1 VFKEHHKELLRRQ
14 MLMSNIKKKRSDC
27 PRCDGKGKDP
37 QDKVCELCEGK
48 GQLTH
53 LKVGDNEIIVKD
65 GALFRG

>member
-1 VFKEHHKELLRRQ
+1 
-14 MLMSNIKKKRSDC
+14 MLMSYIKKKNSDC

-48 GQLTH
+48 GQLIH